1 MILYTLDIDEE
12 SPSFG
17 HGEPNR
23 NPDRITLLKA
33 EDPANSEICQAI
45 NTQVVRPDSASS
57 TLPPDW
63 FSCHLSELDA
73 QLASLQNI
81 ADCLEMDFSNSRMV
95 AISNLFYFFIYPEYN
110 NNDS

>member
-1 MILYTLDIDEE
+1 MVVYTLDINED
-12 SPSFG
+12 SPSFS
-17 HGEPNR
+17 HSEHNR
-23 NPDRITLLKA
+23 DPDRITLL
-33 EDPANSEICQAI
+33 EVENPAKSEICQAI
-45 NTQVVRPDSASS
+45 STQVAKPDGASS

-95 AISNLFYFFIYPEYN
+95 DKQFFGLFFYLSRI
-110 NNDS
+110 